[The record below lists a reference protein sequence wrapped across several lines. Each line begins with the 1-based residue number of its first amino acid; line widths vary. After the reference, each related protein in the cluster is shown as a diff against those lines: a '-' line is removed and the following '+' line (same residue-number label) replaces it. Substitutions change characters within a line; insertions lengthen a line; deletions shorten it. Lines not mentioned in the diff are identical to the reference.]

1 MMKRNQEEIKHE
13 KKSKSQFRS
22 KRPPLPANK
31 PLGANNEEN
40 GKRIGNIRQNRKEKV
55 YNTDTESV
63 KRQSK
68 IPRLSMASVDR
79 IPKPK
84 KLQPESEYVQNT
96 EEQQPQAKAIVR
108 RSQSF
113 LQNKITPTNKDVA
126 GDVKLGKRVAGSATK
141 PVINNNISSRR
152 SVNYKPYTLREY
164 KEKVMQEEPFSYKT
178 RGGLGANIGG
188 EEWMKEHEKRLRIKE
203 FANRI
208 KNSQFVRSDGM
219 RNNFVPQYGQS
230 KEK

>member
-1 MMKRNQEEIKHE
+1 MMNEKQEEKKHE

-22 KRPPLPANK
+22 KRPPLPANR
-31 PLGANNEEN
+31 PLVANNEEN
-40 GKRIGNIRQNRKEKV
+40 LKRIENIRSKRVEKV
-55 YNTDTESV
+55 YNTDTESL

-84 KLQPESEYVQNT
+84 KFESKNEYVQNT
-96 EEQQPQAKAIVR
+96 DQLQPQAKAVVR

-126 GDVKLGKRVAGSATK
+126 GDIKLGKRVAGSAAK
-141 PVINNNISSRR
+141 PGVSNNISRR
-152 SVNYKPYTLREY
+152 SANYKPYTLREY

-203 FANRI
+203 FSNRI
-208 KNSQFVRSDGM
+208 KNTQFIRSDGM
-219 RNNFVPQYGQS
+219 RNNFAPQYGQQ